1 MNDTTFSLLSIL
13 SDDFNG
19 TYNGAFNIRENSQCA
34 GRRST
39 ENIKIESKTDEPG
52 LDIYIKPGTKG
63 ETVYIPACVTP
74 VSYTH
79 LDVYKRQA

>member
-34 GRRST
+34 EEDQR
-39 ENIKIESKTDEPG
+39 KI
-52 LDIYIKPGTKG
+52 L
-63 ETVYIPACVTP
+63 
-74 VSYTH
+74 
-79 LDVYKRQA
+79 R